1 MAFAG
6 IDDELG
12 RHLERSQCVPE
23 FVGLR
28 RRTFGVVLTDNHQ
41 RWSLHVLDE
50 MNRRTFFVN
59 GWIVVDRCAEER
71 DHPLIDQVLAVV
83 TLPIGDTGAG
93 DSRVETTGLCYRPH
107 RHVAAVAPTSHPETR
122 WIDRIFS
129 NGGVNASE
137 DVAKI
142 AATEIFHIGAGKIFA
157 LTVASPRIR

>member
-23 FVGLR
+23 FVGLL
-28 RRTFGVVLTDNHQ
+28 RRTFGVVLTNNDE

-59 GWIVVDRCAEER
+59 GGIVVDRCAEER

-83 TLPIGDTGAG
+83 TLPIGNAGARGRGAETSCLRHCPHRHVSAVTPAG
-93 DSRVETTGLCYRPH
+93 DSRFGSIGYFL
-107 RHVAAVAPTSHPETR
+107 
-122 WIDRIFS
+122 
-129 NGGVNASE
+129 
-137 DVAKI
+137 I
-142 AATEIFHIGAGKIFA
+142 AASTP
-157 LTVASPRIR
+157 ASVSRRSP